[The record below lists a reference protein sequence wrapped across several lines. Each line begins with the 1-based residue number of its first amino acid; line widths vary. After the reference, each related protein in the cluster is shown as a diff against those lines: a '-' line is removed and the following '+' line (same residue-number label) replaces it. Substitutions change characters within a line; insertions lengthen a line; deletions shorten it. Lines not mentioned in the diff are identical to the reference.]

1 MTRVPPSEGGRDK
14 GVRKMA
20 WQVSGERKASKAFRS
35 RRGILGGGLALTA
48 LAMLAGCGSAAPDAG
63 ASAPVEAA
71 KTEFNI
77 GWSIYAGWMP
87 WAYAEKSGILKK
99 WADKY
104 GIKINLI
111 QVNDYVESIN
121 QYTAGKLDGVGSTNM
136 DALTIPSAGGK
147 DTTALIIG
155 DYSNGND
162 GIVLKNGASMADIK
176 GRTVNLVELSVSHY
190 LLARALE
197 LNGMKLADV
206 KTVNTSDADIVSAFA
221 SPDVTAV
228 AAWNPQLSGIKGTK
242 GATLV
247 FDSSKIPNEIQDLM
261 TVSTAT
267 LKANPNLGKALTGA
281 WYEVMGI
288 MAKGDAQSD
297 KAIDEMAALAGTTPD
312 NFRAQ
317 LKATFLYY
325 KPADAVAYATGPDII
340 KHEDTVRQ
348 FSFSKG
354 LFGPSATS
362 VDAIGIGFAGGKVLG
377 DKANV
382 KLRFDPSFMQMAADG
397 KL

>member
-1 MTRVPPSEGGRDK
+1 MKFSWKKTVQ
-14 GVRKMA
+14 A
-20 WQVSGERKASKAFRS
+20 A
-35 RRGILGGGLALTA
+35 GLASLLFVA
-48 LAMLAGCGSAAPDAG
+48 ACSGAKEEAEGSAPAAEAP
-63 ASAPVEAA
+63 

-136 DALTIPSAGGK
+136 DALTIPAAGGK
-147 DTTALIIG
+147 DTTALIMG

-162 GIVLKNGASMADIK
+162 GIVMKTGKSVAELKGQTI
-176 GRTVNLVELSVSHY
+176 NLVELSVSHY

-197 LNGMKLADV
+197 MNGLKLADV

-221 SPDVTAV
+221 TPDVKTV
-228 AAWNPQLSGIKGTK
+228 VTWIPQLAEVKKAGTQ
-242 GATLV
+242 V
-247 FDSSKIPNEIQDLM
+247 FDSSMIPNEIQDLM

-267 LKANPNLGKALTGA
+267 LKANPALGKALVGA
-281 WYEVMGI
+281 WFETLALI
-288 MAKGDAQSD
+288 AKGDATSEA
-297 KAIDEMAALAGTTPD
+297 AIAEMAKLSGTDTE
-312 NFRAQ
+312 NYRGQ
-317 LKATFLYY
+317 LKTTYLYY
-325 KPADAVAYATGPDII
+325 KPADAVAYVTGPDIAR
-340 KHEDTVRQ
+340 HEDLVRQ

-354 LFGPSATS
+354 LYGPNATS
-362 VDAIGIGFAGGKVLG
+362 VDAIGIELPGGTVLG
-377 DKANV
+377 DKNNV
-382 KLRFDPSFMQMAADG
+382 KLRFDAEYMQMAADG

>member
-1 MTRVPPSEGGRDK
+1 MT
-14 GVRKMA
+14 
-20 WQVSGERKASKAFRS
+20 FRYKQS
-35 RRGILGGGLALTA
+35 LNGIA
-48 LAMLAGCGSAAPDAG
+48 LAAMLMVSACGGPKSDHAAAPA
-63 ASAPVEAA
+63 AEAA

-87 WAYAEKSGILKK
+87 WPYAEKAGILKK
-99 WADKY
+99 WGDKY
-104 GIKINLI
+104 GIKINLV

-121 QYTAGKLDGVGSTNM
+121 QYTAGKLDGVTSTNM
-136 DALTIPSAGGK
+136 DALTIPAAGGK
-147 DTTALIIG
+147 DTTSVIMG

-162 GIVLKNGASMADIK
+162 GIVLKNGATVADLK

-197 LNGMKLADV
+197 MNGMKLADV
-206 KTVNTSDADIVSAFA
+206 KTVNTSDADIVGAFG

-228 AAWNPQLSGIKGTK
+228 TAWNPQLGEIKK
-242 GATLV
+242 AQGATEV

-267 LKANPNLGKALTGA
+267 LKANPNLGKALAGA

-288 MAKGDAQSD
+288 MMKGDPAA
-297 KAIDEMAALAGTTPD
+297 KAAIAEMAKLSGTDPATYE
-312 NFRAQ
+312 AQ
-317 LKATFLYY
+317 LKTTALYF
-325 KPADAVAYATGPDII
+325 KAGDALAYTMGPDIM
-340 KHEDTVRQ
+340 KHEDGVRQ

-354 LFGPSATS
+354 LFGPNARS
-362 VDAIGIGFAGGKVLG
+362 VDAIGIEFPNGKVLG
-377 DKANV
+377 DKTNIR
-382 KLRFDPSFMQMAADG
+382 LRFDATFMQMAADG